1 MRILQHI
8 EGPIL
13 AGYGLSR
20 VRRKFLEHT
29 CGVLVSLG
37 VVLDPLQVC
46 NLKPS
51 VRVLHPELLERV
63 ERVVPARRVAFLEL
77 PDRGNS

>member
-20 VRRKFLEHT
+20 VRSKFLEHT
-29 CGVLVSLG
+29 CCVLVSLG
-37 VVLDPLQVC
+37 VVLDLLQVR
-46 NLKPS
+46 KPS
-51 VRVLHPELLERV
+51 VRVLHPEPLERV